1 MHRRAALIAVLS
13 TGFAAAC
20 ADMSMQHIQTKETIL
35 EDTLKNYAATIRWG
49 DMLQAQAFVDPA
61 YRQAHPMSDLDMQ
74 RYRQVQVTAYNDQP
88 AAADQRDRGG
98 ADRRDRARQRQYAG
112 CSQHCRSPDLEIRR
126 EAEALVVDD
135 RVAGHHAASVSAVAP
150 WRCPG
155 ACLCQLCPAPR

>member
-13 TGFAAAC
+13 TGFVAAC

-88 AAADQRDRGG
+88 AAPLNENEIAQTVEIGLVNVNTQG
-98 ADRRDRARQRQYAG
+98 A
-112 CSQHCRSPDLEIRR
+112 RSVIDHQVWKYDEKQKHWWLMTGLPNITRHE
-126 EAEALVVDD
+126 
-135 RVAGHHAASVSAVAP
+135 
-150 WRCPG
+150 
-155 ACLCQLCPAPR
+155 

>member
-13 TGFAAAC
+13 TGLAAAC

-88 AAADQRDRGG
+88 AAPISETEVGQTVEIGLVNVNTQSARTIIDRQVWRYDEKEKRWWLTTGL
-98 ADRRDRARQRQYAG
+98 
-112 CSQHCRSPDLEIRR
+112 PDIT
-126 EAEALVVDD
+126 
-135 RVAGHHAASVSAVAP
+135 HH
-150 WRCPG
+150 
-155 ACLCQLCPAPR
+155 

>member
-20 ADMSMQHIQTKETIL
+20 ADMSMQHIQSKETIL

-49 DMLQAQAFVDPA
+49 DMLQAQAFVDPT

-88 AAADQRDRGG
+88 AAPLNENEVAQTVEIGLVNVNTQG
-98 ADRRDRARQRQYAG
+98 A
-112 CSQHCRSPDLEIRR
+112 RSIIDHQVWRYDEKQKHWWLMTGLPDITR
-126 EAEALVVDD
+126 
-135 RVAGHHAASVSAVAP
+135 H
-150 WRCPG
+150 
-155 ACLCQLCPAPR
+155 